1 MFDVLFGLRIADPP
15 VRWGCP
21 VMSSLYSIRRESQGM
36 RGRQALNV
44 AKSRGRVVVVQPK
57 QQKIANRRVVQLP
70 RYKRVHSNAV
80 QRVAENKNIPHLRVV
95 KRLDSEMIARTK
107 QFFLGRIPD
116 RERKIPPQVLDAR
129 CAPRSIGMQN
139 QLSVGGV
146 RPNLTPGSPQFGGE
160 VLAAIDS
167 CVRDDPKSP
176 VETRRL
182 IFGPRFARGLQH
194 CMTQTN
200 GALQPARL
208 GIGATVGERIH
219 LRLQK
224 RPLNRRTVPVEDA
237 DDAAQSNRLSIRVAG
252 VSNGEKGCCTASSLG
267 EKVTRIPPPE

>member
-1 MFDVLFGLRIADPP
+1 
-15 VRWGCP
+15 
-21 VMSSLYSIRRESQGM
+21 MS
-36 RGRQALNV
+36 
-44 AKSRGRVVVVQPK
+44 
-57 QQKIANRRVVQLP
+57 
-70 RYKRVHSNAV
+70 
-80 QRVAENKNIPHLRVV
+80 
-95 KRLDSEMIARTK
+95 RTE

-116 RERKIPPQVLDAR
+116 RKRKIPPQVLDAR
-129 CAPRSIGMQN
+129 CAPRGIGMQN
-139 QLSVGGV
+139 QLRVGSVC
-146 RPNLTPGSPQFGGE
+146 PNLTSGASQFGVA

-167 CVRDDPKSP
+167 CVRDYPKSP
-176 VETRRL
+176 VETRGL
-182 IFGPRFARGLQH
+182 IFGPRCVRGPQH

-252 VSNGEKGCCTASSLG
+252 VSNGEKGCCTASSLR
-267 EKVTRIPPPE
+267 EKVIRIPPPE